1 MRFFLLREDFVEVA
15 GEATRNNRIEQTVR
29 HTKFLAQNGDA
40 SFQFESNDFTSKR
53 DTVSQLTIP
62 YGNHTEDILLCAKHI
77 QETMNALQMPITKPQ

>member
-15 GEATRNNRIEQTVR
+15 EEATRNNRIEQTVR

-53 DTVSQLTIP
+53 DT
-62 YGNHTEDILLCAKHI
+62 E
-77 QETMNALQMPITKPQ
+77 